1 MITMKHIVACM
12 GIALIAIVGGN
23 ATAEIYSCKLKGG
36 RVEVRDFPC
45 DLAARPTAPPHSV
58 TAKPER
64 TPYPPP
70 SNVKALK
77 AGFDN
82 FEQYQAARRICVGL
96 LSQYD
101 TLKPMKR
108 CSTDDSNCLSRADD
122 EISAL
127 SRQMTAHPEW
137 KRQQCDLVIQM
148 ESTATDKA
156 QNTFEVV
163 ATIQGCKYFV
173 VEQGASYSLV
183 EEWLCFRPSRGDF
196 GEGDISTYGIK
207 NVKLNGLAC
216 TLYVDDW
223 LLRRSRS
230 AEKLRAKCQ

>member
-1 MITMKHIVACM
+1 MIFLTHIIANLA
-12 GIALIAIVGGN
+12 IALIAVVGGN
-23 ATAEIYSCKLKGG
+23 ANAEIHRCKLKSGK
-36 RVEVRDFPC
+36 VEMRDFPC
-45 DLAARPTAPPHSV
+45 DLEARPAAPPHSV

-64 TPYPPP
+64 TPYPVP
-70 SNVKALK
+70 SNINAIK

-82 FEQYQAARRICVGL
+82 FEQYQAARRICLGL

-101 TLKPMKR
+101 TLKPMMR
-108 CSTDDSNCLSRADD
+108 CSIDDRNCLSRAGD

-127 SRQMTAHPEW
+127 SRQMTAHPDW
-137 KRQQCDLVIQM
+137 KRQQCDLVVQM
-148 ESTATDKA
+148 ESAATDKA

-173 VEQGASYSLV
+173 AEQGASYSLV
-183 EEWLCFRPSRGDF
+183 EGWLCFRPSRGDL
-196 GEGDISTYGIK
+196 GEGDISTYGVK
-207 NVKLNGLAC
+207 NVKINGIAC

-223 LLRRSRS
+223 LLGRTRS